1 MPSLPSLPSPAP
13 STTSTTRPNAPGL
26 PHPRGHAL
34 RPGSAKEGKVR
45 AFFNDRMEHVK
56 RRFAKRSGVTKQPF
70 VADDGTGYNSMAEV
84 CKDLD
89 EVVNIMWLSGTRKC
103 YLCSHTTEHA

>member
-1 MPSLPSLPSPAP
+1 MPSLPSPAP

-34 RPGSAKEGKVR
+34 RAGSAKEGKVR
-45 AFFNDRMEHVK
+45 SFYSERMEHINRQFLK
-56 RRFAKRSGVTKQPF
+56 RPIATKQPF
-70 VADDGTGYNSMAEV
+70 LADDGTGYRSMAEV

-89 EVVNIMWLSGTRKC
+89 EVVNIVWLSGTRKC
-103 YLCSHTTEHA
+103 HLCSHTTEHA

>member
-1 MPSLPSLPSPAP
+1 MPSLPSPAP
-13 STTSTTRPNAPGL
+13 STTSTSTTRRNVPGL

-45 AFFNDRMEHVK
+45 AFFNDRMEHVN
-56 RRFAKRSGVTKQPF
+56 RRFVQRSGATQKPF
-70 VADDGTGYNSMAEV
+70 VTDDGTGYTSMAEV

-89 EVVNIMWLSGTRKC
+89 EVVNIVWLSGTRKC
-103 YLCSHTTEHA
+103 HPCSHTIERA